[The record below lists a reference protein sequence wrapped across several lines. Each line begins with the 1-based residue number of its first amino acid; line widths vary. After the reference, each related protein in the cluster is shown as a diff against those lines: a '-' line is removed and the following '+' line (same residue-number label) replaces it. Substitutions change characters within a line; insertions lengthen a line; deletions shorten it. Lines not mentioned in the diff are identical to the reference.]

1 MFITAL
7 ILVPA
12 FGLVAWAWLSM
23 AQVEEE
29 LRGFNGFEGLHFESD
44 HHAVTGPQGAA

>member
-1 MFITAL
+1 MYVTAL

-12 FGLVAWAWLSM
+12 FGLAAWAWLSM

-29 LRGFNGFEGLHFESD
+29 LRGLSGFEGLHFESD
-44 HHAVTGPQGAA
+44 HHAAQGTQGTV